1 MQFRAEMMKYHL
13 RECVLSL
20 IRETCVE
27 LICTDFF
34 VSQVVLLFPDCD
46 KTLNS
51 SQMVMQNNSEVL
63 HGTSMLGA
71 VTYQRNCH
79 ENK

>member
-1 MQFRAEMMKYHL
+1 MRYHL
-13 RECVLSL
+13 RECVPSL
-20 IRETCVE
+20 ITETCVE
-27 LICTDFF
+27 LICSDFF
-34 VSQVVLLFPDCD
+34 ISQVVLVFPDCD
-46 KTLNS
+46 KKFNS

-63 HGTSMLGA
+63 HDTSMLGA